1 MTSTNKEEEGMEHLL
16 YTAIFQHSSEGVEIL
31 FPNEEIMTVQENTL
45 EQALQSAREVLALA
59 VLDAEEEGREFA
71 PEPIN
76 VDDLLPDQ
84 KVVSIDVWIPLERAK
99 IKETYQKKTLTI
111 PAWLDLLGQRRGVN
125 FSQLLTRALKK
136 ELGIQ
141 E

>member
-1 MTSTNKEEEGMEHLL
+1 MEHLL